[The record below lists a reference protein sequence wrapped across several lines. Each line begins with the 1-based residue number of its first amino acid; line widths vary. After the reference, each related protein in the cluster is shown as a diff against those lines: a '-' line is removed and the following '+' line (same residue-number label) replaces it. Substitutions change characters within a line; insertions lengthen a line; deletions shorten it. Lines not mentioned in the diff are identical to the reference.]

1 MTAHRKFSSSGTSH
15 SGFGDRLD
23 FQQVRRHQ
31 GFRASSPTTSTLLDM
46 QRTETEEERL
56 EAAANSATF
65 IIQIGQLKM
74 MTGYSWDRLAE
85 LLSCSRQ
92 SLYNW
97 RDGLVVTD
105 ANIRAVQRMHE
116 ALAFIDRG
124 DPTETRAVLEANDAI
139 IFKTLKTGDVESAKR
154 AAGQGRGSVH
164 GRPSPLVKGTGE
176 LQDHWTDRIAASSD
190 ETFENGGFKP
200 RKTSRRGPP
209 RTK

>member
-1 MTAHRKFSSSGTSH
+1 MTAHPKFSSSGTNQ

-23 FQQVRRHQ
+23 FMYVRRHQ

-46 QRTETEEERL
+46 QRTETDEERL
-56 EAAANSATF
+56 EAAAQSATF
-65 IIQIGQLKM
+65 ITQIGQLKM
-74 MTGYSWDRLAE
+74 MTGYTWDRLAD

-116 ALAFIDRG
+116 SIGFIDRG
-124 DPTETRAVLEANDAI
+124 NPTETRAVLEANDTR
-139 IFKTLKTGDVESAKR
+139 IFRMLKAGELEAAKLM
-154 AAGQGRGSVH
+154 AGKGIGSTH
-164 GRPSPLVKGTGE
+164 SRPPPLVNGARE

-190 ETFENGGFKP
+190 EVLENGGFKP